1 MKVLIILFIYLYG
14 ITISIWSQTN
24 NLSHS
29 LFEDYQNA
37 LIFYKDGR
45 QFQAPINFNLLEG
58 HYLFIDA
65 KDKEAK
71 QFSNP
76 ELIALLRIGERRFL
90 IGDKEAIEIIQTNPL
105 FQVRYSGNLR
115 QAPKKLTYGGTT
127 QTAPVDNYS
136 RMIGNNLQSSI
147 SQNQI
152 VKGVNKTYEIKVGK
166 KTKRFF
172 SKNSFLKAVPKQF
185 RSDMESYLMKNEVDF
200 ENVQQVLE
208 LYRHLTEKIQKK

>member
-1 MKVLIILFIYLYG
+1 MRVLFVLFIYLFG
-14 ITISIWSQTN
+14 ITIPIWSQTN
-24 NLSHS
+24 NLTHF
-29 LFEDYQNA
+29 LFNEFQNA

-45 QFQAPINFNLLEG
+45 QFQASVNFNLLEG

-90 IGDKEAIEIIQTNPL
+90 IGNKETIEIIRTEPL

-115 QAPKKLTYGGTT
+115 KAPKKITYGGTT
-127 QTAPVDNYS
+127 QTAAVDNYS
-136 RMIGNNLQSSI
+136 RMVGNNL
-147 SQNQI
+147 NALNNDQI
-152 VKGVNKTYEIKVGK
+152 VTGVNKTYEMEVGK

-172 SKNSFLKAVPKQF
+172 SKNSFLKAVPKQL
-185 RSDMESYLMKNEVDF
+185 RPDMESYLMKNEVDF

-208 LYRHLTEKIQKK
+208 LYRHLIEKIQKK

>member
-29 LFEDYQNA
+29 LFEDYKNA

-45 QFQAPINFNLLEG
+45 QFQASVNFNLLEG

-90 IGDKEAIEIIQTNPL
+90 IGNKETIEIIQTEPL

-115 QAPKKLTYGGTT
+115 KAPKKITYGGTT
-127 QTAPVDNYS
+127 QTAAVDNYS
-136 RMIGNNLQSSI
+136 RMVGNNL
-147 SQNQI
+147 NALNNDQI
-152 VKGVNKTYEIKVGK
+152 VTGVNKTYEMKVGK

-172 SKNSFLKAVPKQF
+172 SKNSFLKAVPKQL
-185 RSDMESYLMKNEVDF
+185 RPDMESYLMKNEVDF
-200 ENVQQVLE
+200 EDVQQVLE
-208 LYRHLTEKIQKK
+208 LYRHLTEILHKK

>member
-1 MKVLIILFIYLYG
+1 MKRFLFILTLLVGYVPVVF
-14 ITISIWSQTN
+14 SQNAVT
-24 NLSHS
+24 SPFF
-29 LFEDYQNA
+29 FEEYQPA

-45 QFQAPINFNLLEG
+45 QFQAPVNFNLLEG
-58 HYLFIDA
+58 HFLFIDA

-90 IGDKEAIEIIQTNPL
+90 IGNKETIEIIQTEPL

-115 QAPKKLTYGGTT
+115 KAPKNITYGGTT

-136 RMIGNNLQSSI
+136 RMIGNNLNAI
-147 SQNQI
+147 NNDQI
-152 VKGVNKTYEIKVGK
+152 VTGVNKTYEVKIGK

-172 SKNSFLKAVPKQF
+172 SKNSFLKIVPKLQ
-185 RSDMESYLMKNEVDF
+185 RLDMEAYLEQYKVDF
-200 ENVQQVLE
+200 GNVQQVLD
-208 LYRHLTEKIQKK
+208 LYRYLTEMIQKK

>member
-29 LFEDYQNA
+29 LFEDYKNA
-37 LIFYKDGR
+37 LSFYKDGR
-45 QFQAPINFNLLEG
+45 QFQASVNFNLLEG

-90 IGDKEAIEIIQTNPL
+90 IGNKETIEIIQTEPL

-115 QAPKKLTYGGTT
+115 KAPKKITYGGTT
-127 QTAPVDNYS
+127 QTAAVDNYS
-136 RMIGNNLQSSI
+136 RMVGNNL
-147 SQNQI
+147 NALNNDQI
-152 VKGVNKTYEIKVGK
+152 VTGVNKTYEMKVGK

-172 SKNSFLKAVPKQF
+172 SKNSFLKAVPKQL
-185 RSDMESYLMKNEVDF
+185 RPDMESYLMKNEVDF
-200 ENVQQVLE
+200 EDVQQVLE

>member
-1 MKVLIILFIYLYG
+1 MKRLLIILTL
-14 ITISIWSQTN
+14 ITGFVHMALAQTPDA
-24 NLSHS
+24 SPF
-29 LFEDYQNA
+29 LFNDYQNA

-45 QFQAPINFNLLEG
+45 QFQAPVNFNLLEG

-90 IGDKEAIEIIQTNPL
+90 IGNKETIEIIQTEPL
-105 FQVRYSGNLR
+105 FQIRYSGNIR
-115 QAPKKLTYGGTT
+115 KAPKQITYGGTT
-127 QTAPVDNYS
+127 QTASVDNYS
-136 RMIGNNLQSSI
+136 RMIGNNL
-147 SQNQI
+147 NTLNNGQI
-152 VKGVNKTYEIKVGK
+152 VTGVNKTYEVKIGK

-172 SKNSFLKAVPKQF
+172 SKSSFLKAVPKQQ
-185 RSDMESYLMKNEVDF
+185 RPDMESYLMKNEVDF

-208 LYRHLTEKIQKK
+208 LYRHLTEILHKK

>member
-1 MKVLIILFIYLYG
+1 MKKRLCYLFLIIILFSNLNAQ
-14 ITISIWSQTN
+14 SQ
-24 NLSHS
+24 SQF
-29 LFEDYQNA
+29 LFEGYQNA

-65 KDKEAK
+65 KDKETK

-172 SKNSFLKAVPKQF
+172 SKSSFMKAVPKQL
-185 RSDMESYLMKNEVDF
+185 RPDMESYLMKNEVDF

>member
-1 MKVLIILFIYLYG
+1 MKRLLIILTLFTG
-14 ITISIWSQTN
+14 FVHTAFTQTSAV
-24 NLSHS
+24 SHF

-45 QFQAPINFNLLEG
+45 QFQAPVNFNLLEG

-65 KDKEAK
+65 KDKETK

-90 IGDKEAIEIIQTNPL
+90 VGNKEAIEIIQTEPL

-115 QAPKKLTYGGTT
+115 KAPKKITYGGTT

-136 RMIGNNLQSSI
+136 RMIGNNLNSI
-147 SQNQI
+147 SNDQI
-152 VKGVNKTYEIKVGK
+152 VTGVNKTYEVKIGK

-172 SKNSFLKAVPKQF
+172 SKNSFLKAVPKQL
-185 RSDMESYLMKNEVDF
+185 RPDMESYLMKNEVDF
-200 ENVQQVLE
+200 EDVQQVLE

>member
-1 MKVLIILFIYLYG
+1 MKRLLIILTLFTG
-14 ITISIWSQTN
+14 FVHTAFTQTPAV
-24 NLSHS
+24 SHF
-29 LFEDYQNA
+29 LFEDFQNA

-45 QFQAPINFNLLEG
+45 QFQAPVNFNLLEG

-65 KDKEAK
+65 KDKETK

-90 IGDKEAIEIIQTNPL
+90 IGNKETVEIIQTEPL

-115 QAPKKLTYGGTT
+115 QAPKKITYGGTT

-136 RMIGNNLQSSI
+136 RMIGNNLNSI
-147 SQNQI
+147 SNDQI
-152 VKGVNKTYEIKVGK
+152 VTGVNKTYEVKIGK

-172 SKNSFLKAVPKQF
+172 SKSSFLKAVPKQQ
-185 RSDMESYLMKNEVDF
+185 RPDMEAYFEQHEVDF
-200 ENVQQVLE
+200 GDVQQVLN
-208 LYRHLTEKIQKK
+208 LYRYLTEEIQKK

>member
-1 MKVLIILFIYLYG
+1 MRVLFVLFIYLFG
-14 ITISIWSQTN
+14 ITIPIWSQTN
-24 NLSHS
+24 NLTHF
-29 LFEDYQNA
+29 LFNEFQNA

-45 QFQAPINFNLLEG
+45 QFQASVNFNLLEG

-90 IGDKEAIEIIQTNPL
+90 IGNKETIEIIQTEPL

-115 QAPKKLTYGGTT
+115 KAPKKITYGGIT
-127 QTAPVDNYS
+127 QTAAVDNYS
-136 RMIGNNLQSSI
+136 RIVGNNL
-147 SQNQI
+147 NALNNDQI
-152 VKGVNKTYEIKVGK
+152 VTGVNKTYEMKVGK

-172 SKNSFLKAVPKQF
+172 SKSSFIKAVPKQL
-185 RSDMESYLMKNEVDF
+185 RPDMESYLMKNEVNF
-200 ENVQQVLE
+200 EDVQQVLE
-208 LYRHLTEKIQKK
+208 LYRLLTEILNKK

>member
-1 MKVLIILFIYLYG
+1 MKKRLCYLFLIIILFSNLNAQ
-14 ITISIWSQTN
+14 SQ
-24 NLSHS
+24 SQF
-29 LFEDYQNA
+29 LFEGYQNA

-65 KDKEAK
+65 KDKETK

-166 KTKRFF
+166 KTKHFF
-172 SKNSFLKAVPKQF
+172 SKSSFMKAVPKQL
-185 RSDMESYLMKNEVDF
+185 RPDMESYLMKNEVDF

>member
-29 LFEDYQNA
+29 LFEDYKNA

-45 QFQAPINFNLLEG
+45 QFQAYVNFNLLEG

-90 IGDKEAIEIIQTNPL
+90 IGNKETIEIIQTEPL

-115 QAPKKLTYGGTT
+115 KAPKKITYGGTT
-127 QTAPVDNYS
+127 QTAAVDNYS
-136 RMIGNNLQSSI
+136 RMVGNNL
-147 SQNQI
+147 NALNNDQI
-152 VKGVNKTYEIKVGK
+152 VTGVNKTYEMKVGK

-172 SKNSFLKAVPKQF
+172 SKNSFLKAVPKLQ
-185 RSDMESYLMKNEVDF
+185 RPDMEAYLEQHEVDF
-200 ENVQQVLE
+200 GNVHQVLE
-208 LYRHLTEKIQKK
+208 LYRYLTEMIQKK

>member
-29 LFEDYQNA
+29 LFEDYKNA

-45 QFQAPINFNLLEG
+45 QFQASVNFNLLEG

-90 IGDKEAIEIIQTNPL
+90 IGNKETIEIIQTEPL

-115 QAPKKLTYGGTT
+115 KAPKKITYGGTT
-127 QTAPVDNYS
+127 QTAAVDNYS
-136 RMIGNNLQSSI
+136 RMVGNNL
-147 SQNQI
+147 NALNNDQI
-152 VKGVNKTYEIKVGK
+152 VTGVNKTYEMKVGK

-172 SKNSFLKAVPKQF
+172 SKNSFLKAVPKQL
-185 RSDMESYLMKNEVDF
+185 RPDMESYLMKNEVDF
-200 ENVQQVLE
+200 EDVQQVLE